1 MSSVEDIRLSIEREL
16 GTVEGELAAL
26 QAALTALAGDGGAA
40 APQTSSRDEVRGAR
54 RPRAARRSRRKPRG
68 DDAVAAQPA
77 DADEA
82 QPAETDET
90 PPTGTDEA
98 QATEAADAD
107 EAQPAET
114 DEPPPT
120 EAAETDEAQP
130 AETDEAP
137 PTEAADADE
146 AQPADTDDAQPAE
159 MDEAPP
165 TEAADADGAQPAD
178 TDEVQPAEP
187 DDVGL
192 GQPTEAEEAAPGP
205 VEAVPAPPSVQSA
218 TTVDPDA
225 PDDQG
230 QDALEYLRAWP
241 DRAEAERCVHEL
253 AGLSPAQIGKLK
265 RFVDQEIDKREQGK
279 QPGFTVNASRG
290 VPTPSSQSLID
301 AGLVSLSEGRMQLTG
316 RGRAAG
322 RMFVERAAGTAPEWW
337 NDVLEPVLGPR
348 Q

>member
-98 QATEAADAD
+98 QA
-107 EAQPAET
+107 
-114 DEPPPT
+114 
-120 EAAETDEAQP
+120 
-130 AETDEAP
+130 
-137 PTEAADADE
+137 TEAADADE